1 MRKFFSLL
9 AAVLF
14 AGSML
19 AGEVVFTKADFTG
32 QGTVSTGSPVSATK
46 DGVTFTCSKGYGADE
61 SLRCYAHAELS
72 VTAPFIIQ
80 KINFTTTG
88 GKDGGLEAEVEVNA
102 TSYKVADLASQARFT
117 EIKVTFD
124 GEGDTTVVPVD
135 TTVVPVD
142 TTVVPVDTT
151 VVPVDTT
158 EVPVL
163 EGIVITPS
171 DFTPVTSADYSTTK
185 EGVKVAVAAST
196 VTEDQIRIF
205 KGKTITISAAT
216 AITGIEFTC
225 TAKGTAK
232 YGPGCFQAQNGYTFE
247 EDGNKGTWIG
257 SATKVTF
264 TAESN
269 QVRVTQIVVA
279 LSGQGGGDQP
289 GGDTI
294 VVPVDTL
301 GPTNCVEAAAA
312 AMSVSAN
319 NELYNNGA
327 VYTIEGYVTSIK
339 TAYSDK
345 FHNISFWMADSVDGG
360 EVLQAYRAACASAA
374 DAPNVGDK
382 VAVTGSLTKYNTTP
396 EFAAACTYTIL
407 ERAELVDSVA
417 WDFVASQYV
426 VYDEDGY
433 VDVILFTNETY
444 FVEEGDEGYEI
455 YGDGDG
461 VMLVLDI
468 AYTDLADMAG
478 TYQSSDLS
486 LDLDYS
492 YAVSFVGEQSTD
504 IEFSSGTVTLVA
516 DTVQEGYIL
525 TYSLVGS
532 NGVTYEG
539 SANIPLFEGE
549 DPEIPTAE
557 QTVDVVIT
565 DGEIQADED
574 GFWVLGLDSTEIWIQ
589 LLISGSEIAGLYT
602 EENLDLTQ
610 SAVFIGEDYTEI
622 YTANLVLVA
631 NGDGTYTLTGSI
643 LCYNNTLYN
652 VTMTLTDTTMGIEEA
667 LAAGKAVKMIR
678 NGVLVIEK
686 AGVKHSVT
694 GQQIR

>member
-72 VTAPFIIQ
+72 ITAPFIIQ

-158 EVPVL
+158 EVPAL

-185 EGVKVAVAAST
+185 EGVKVAVTAST

-232 YGPGCFQAQNGYTFE
+232 YGPGCFQAQKGYTFE
-247 EDGNKGTWIG
+247 KDGDKGTWVG

-289 GGDTI
+289 GGDTT

-345 FHNISFWMADSVDGG
+345 YHNISFWMADSVDGG

-426 VYDEDGY
+426 VYDGDGY

-574 GFWVLGLDSTEIWIQ
+574 GFWVLGSDSTEIWIQ

-602 EENLDLTQ
+602 E
-610 SAVFIGEDYTEI
+610 FIGEDYTEI

>member
-1 MRKFFSLL
+1 LEPTVQYYVAGNMNGW
-9 AAVLF
+9 AADEAYKLKANPAV
-14 AGSML
+14 
-19 AGEVVFTKADFTG
+19 AGEYMGDFTFADQAEFKIIG
-32 QGTVSTGSPVSATK
+32 VLDSTITWYP
-46 DGVTFTCSKGYGADE
+46 DGVDNNFNISEQGGDYTVYFRPEGGVDGWFHGYFT
-61 SLRCYAHAELS
+61 
-72 VTAPFIIQ
+72 
-80 KINFTTTG
+80 
-88 GKDGGLEAEVEVNA
+88 
-102 TSYKVADLASQARFT
+102 
-117 EIKVTFD
+117 
-124 GEGDTTVVPVD
+124 
-135 TTVVPVD
+135 
-142 TTVVPVDTT
+142 
-151 VVPVDTT
+151 
-158 EVPVL
+158 
-163 EGIVITPS
+163 VIERE
-171 DFTPVTSADYSTTK
+171 TPV
-185 EGVKVAVAAST
+185 
-196 VTEDQIRIF
+196 
-205 KGKTITISAAT
+205 
-216 AITGIEFTC
+216 
-225 TAKGTAK
+225 
-232 YGPGCFQAQNGYTFE
+232 
-247 EDGNKGTWIG
+247 
-257 SATKVTF
+257 
-264 TAESN
+264 
-269 QVRVTQIVVA
+269 
-279 LSGQGGGDQP
+279 
-289 GGDTI
+289 
-294 VVPVDTL
+294 
-301 GPTNCVEAAAA
+301 GPTNCAEAAEA

-345 FHNISFWMADSVDGG
+345 YHNISFWMADSVDGG

-407 ERAELVDSVA
+407 ERAELVDSIA

-478 TYQSSDLS
+478 TYISSDLT

-557 QTVDVVIT
+557 QTVDVIIT

-589 LLISGSEIAGLYT
+589 LLISGTDIAGQYT
-602 EENLDLTQ
+602 EEDLDLTQ

>member
-1 MRKFFSLL
+1 MFNKFIFKMRKFFSLL

-14 AGSML
+14 AGSMM

-102 TSYKVADLASQARFT
+102 TSYKVEDLASQARFT

-124 GEGDTTVVPVD
+124 VEGD

-158 EVPVL
+158 EVPAL

-232 YGPGCFQAQNGYTFE
+232 YGPGCFQAQKGYTFE
-247 EDGNKGTWIG
+247 KDGDKGTWVG

-269 QVRVTQIVVA
+269 QVRVTQIIVA
-279 LSGQGGGDQP
+279 LSGQGGGD
-289 GGDTI
+289 TT

-301 GPTNCVEAAAA
+301 GPTNCAEAAEAA
-312 AMSVSAN
+312 LSVSAN

-345 FHNISFWMADSVDGG
+345 FHNISFWMADSVGGG
-360 EVLQAYRAACASAA
+360 EVLQAYRATCASAA

-407 ERAELVDSVA
+407 ERAELVDSIA

-492 YAVSFVGEQSTD
+492 YAVSFVGEQSSD
-504 IEFSSGTVTLVA
+504 IMFSSGTVTIVA
-516 DTVQEGYIL
+516 DTAQEGYVL

-557 QTVDVVIT
+557 QTVDVVIM

-574 GFWVLGLDSTEIWIQ
+574 GFWVFGIDSTDIWIQ
-589 LLISGSEIAGLYT
+589 LLISGTDIAGQYT
-602 EENLDLTQ
+602 EEDLDLNQ
-610 SAVFIGEDYTEI
+610 SAIFIGEDYTEI
-622 YTANLVLVA
+622 YTANLVIAA
-631 NGDGTYTLTGSI
+631 NGNGIYTLTGSV

-686 AGVKHSVT
+686 AGVKHSVM

>member
-549 DPEIPTAE
+549 EPEIPTAE